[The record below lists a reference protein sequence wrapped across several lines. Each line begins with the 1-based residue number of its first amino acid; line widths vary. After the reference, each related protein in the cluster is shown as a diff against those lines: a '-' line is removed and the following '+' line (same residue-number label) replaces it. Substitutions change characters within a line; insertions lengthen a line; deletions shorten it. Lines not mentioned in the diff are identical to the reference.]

1 MENLAEFLSLK
12 LFADDEIMEEVM
24 GYKLAKVEE
33 DPDRYFD
40 QLVGFYKEMGYDYVP
55 FYQAPPFQLPITSMV
70 KTRPHGRERKWMNEK
85 GGPIK
90 TLKDLQEAD
99 WPKPEEAVDFD
110 LSVSWETTFR
120 RNESNWRCFR
130 WAI

>member
-1 MENLAEFLSLK
+1 MARKPDFSIILNTLK
-12 LFADDEIMEEVM
+12 RKDEQGIVPFFELFADDEIMEEVM

-55 FYQAPPFQLPITSMV
+55 FYQAPRFPTPDYI
-70 KTRPHGRERKWMNEK
+70 HGEDTATYRRESRKWMNEK

-90 TLKDLQEAD
+90 TLKDLQEA
-99 WPKPEEAVDFD
+99 
-110 LSVSWETTFR
+110 
-120 RNESNWRCFR
+120 
-130 WAI
+130 